1 MFNIRVIRQVFSKC
15 ILISIQISIKKF
27 KTEIGEAQTTN
38 TSIVQC
44 KANYQR
50 TYLKMLCQKCTL
62 IQIA

>member
-1 MFNIRVIRQVFSKC
+1 MFNIRVIRQVFSN
-15 ILISIQISIKKF
+15 ILISIQISIEKF